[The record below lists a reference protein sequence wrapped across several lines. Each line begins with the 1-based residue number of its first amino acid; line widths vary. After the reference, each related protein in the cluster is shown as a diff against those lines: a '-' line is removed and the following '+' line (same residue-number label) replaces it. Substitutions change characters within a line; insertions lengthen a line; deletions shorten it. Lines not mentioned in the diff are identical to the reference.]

1 MGLGSVQRVNPCH
14 YFFVISKWV
23 YGATPYAR
31 QQGLLLR
38 QKSFFIFYL
47 KNLFY
52 RKTSLL
58 AFISIPI
65 CFVFY
70 FIFIFFS

>member
-1 MGLGSVQRVNPCH
+1 
-14 YFFVISKWV
+14 VISKWV

-47 KNLFY
+47 KNRFY
-52 RKTSLL
+52 RKTLL
-58 AFISIPI
+58 LVCIPISI
-65 CFVFY
+65 CFVFILY
-70 FIFIFFS
+70 FCFFLLIKFILWVFPKKK